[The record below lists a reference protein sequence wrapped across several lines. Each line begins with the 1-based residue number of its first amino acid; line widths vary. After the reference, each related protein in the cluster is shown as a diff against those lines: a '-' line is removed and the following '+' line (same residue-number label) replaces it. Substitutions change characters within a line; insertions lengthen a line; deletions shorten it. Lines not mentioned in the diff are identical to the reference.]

1 MFKDYS
7 DVFGR
12 VLSDI
17 FKIPIRVL
25 ICFMK
30 HIYPIVLLLFV
41 IKMVFYKKLFRFHQT
56 RIAFDQWN
64 KYRSDILLYIALWF
78 FLHI

>member
-1 MFKDYS
+1 
-7 DVFGR
+7 
-12 VLSDI
+12 
-17 FKIPIRVL
+17 
-25 ICFMK
+25 
-30 HIYPIVLLLFV
+30 
-41 IKMVFYKKLFRFHQT
+41 MVFYKKLFRFHQT